1 MFQAANLF
9 FFIDNNHDM
18 KLSFDEA
25 LQYLQHRNS
34 LLTFKMKEK
43 LFSRM
48 DRNSDGFIS
57 PDEFDD
63 DLDINVL
70 TTLY

>member
-9 FFIDNNHDM
+9 FFIDNNHDV

-25 LQYLQHRNS
+25 LQYLQHRKS

-63 DLDINVL
+63 DLDMNVL

>member
-25 LQYLQHRNS
+25 LQYVQYRNS
-34 LLTFKMKEK
+34 LLTFKIKEK

-57 PDEFDD
+57 PDEFDN
-63 DLDINVL
+63 DLDMNVL